1 MNAGGG
7 LLVAL
12 GPASAVLPKV
22 PVDDETIQA
31 GTRYAAREGDLFL
44 TVSETDTGHPVLQN
58 LGRFEGVRF
67 YQVIHVTADKS
78 RVLMRLNDQTPLL
91 LERQVGGGKVLVFT
105 APLDNSTNDLPVHG
119 AYWVPF
125 VQHMATYLGGGGTEQ
140 QTNLTVDSYVEL
152 RTSESKNAASE
163 VLDPD
168 GKRALTLEEATT
180 LKSFPLSREGFF
192 EVKTANGR
200 HSLVAAHGDR
210 RESDLAGDP
219 AGDPGF
225 VEEHGLGRKRQR
237 RRNPGAG
244 VEAVEDSGQSFAGA
258 FVAIVVSSIG

>member
-1 MNAGGG
+1 
-7 LLVAL
+7 
-12 GPASAVLPKV
+12 
-22 PVDDETIQA
+22 
-31 GTRYAAREGDLFL
+31 
-44 TVSETDTGHPVLQN
+44 
-58 LGRFEGVRF
+58 
-67 YQVIHVTADKS
+67 
-78 RVLMRLNDQTPLL
+78 MRLNDRTPLW

-152 RTSESKNAASE
+152 RTSESKNSASE

-210 RESDLAGDP
+210 RESDLLVIPQETLDLWKNTGSGGSGSDP
-219 AGDPGF
+219 A
-225 VEEHGLGRKRQR
+225 
-237 RRNPGAG
+237 NPGAG
-244 VEAVEDSGQSFAGA
+244 VEELKTPVSLSPVLLLLLLLVVLAESV
-258 FVAIVVSSIG
+258 VANGYLRSPEEAQERAKEAA